1 MSDTESI
8 AGKPKRFLDR
18 IMDSRSRVIVGR
30 QRRPGSLVKMKRLI
44 DTRPKFFATASFDE
58 LSGTK
63 KIQRDKWSA
72 AFWQYLD
79 QDPEARQI
87 VHRWQKAGCDPR
99 NIAFTIHRYVFG
111 YSNKLIAERK
121 KRKKKTK
128 KVLAAAIRSLHDLE
142 NLLRIYEQHA
152 DADRFAKERK
162 LLEELLSRVTLAFG
176 TKRLG
181 TSRSWTDL
189 AIVEGLVFEATQK
202 PPSAREIVCLI
213 KAGRRA
219 AGQLS
224 DPWEMDPAII
234 RKGLKNFKRNNLS
247 ENGLW
252 TNPSSFLM
260 SKRPVVRRKRR

>member
-1 MSDTESI
+1 M
-8 AGKPKRFLDR
+8 K
-18 IMDSRSRVIVGR
+18 R
-30 QRRPGSLVKMKRLI
+30 QRDTGS
-44 DTRPKFFATASFDE
+44 KFFSTVSFDE

-63 KIQRDKWSA
+63 KIQRDKWWS

-79 QDPEARQI
+79 QNPEAGQI

-99 NIAFTIHRYVFG
+99 SIVFTIHRYVVG
-111 YSNKLIAERK
+111 YSKKLIADRK

-128 KVLAAAIRSLHDLE
+128 KILASAIRSLHDLE
-142 NLLRIYEQHA
+142 DLHRIYEQHA

-162 LLEELLSRVTLAFG
+162 LLEERLSRTTLAFG
-176 TKRLG
+176 TKHLG

-189 AIVEGLVFEATQK
+189 AIVEGLVFEATQQ

-219 AGQLS
+219 AGQVL

-234 RKGLKNFKRNNLS
+234 RKGLKNFKKNNPS
-247 ENGLW
+247 ECGLW

-260 SKRPVVRRKRR
+260 SNRPAARRKRR